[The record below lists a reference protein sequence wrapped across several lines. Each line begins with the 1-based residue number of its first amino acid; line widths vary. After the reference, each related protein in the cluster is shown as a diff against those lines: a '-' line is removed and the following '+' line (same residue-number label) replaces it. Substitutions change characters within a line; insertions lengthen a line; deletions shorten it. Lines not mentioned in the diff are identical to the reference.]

1 MECFIIIKN
10 VMLRI
15 TTILN
20 PNGNQNKFQAF
31 NKFQCSKHFFIYKS
45 SKFNERNDNACKT
58 CLLLII
64 LHKRRLFSKE
74 TLEGLLI
81 VHFPFNLRNNNN
93 IQNLTLII
101 YGSFQ
106 QFLFRVQSHVNS
118 ILSMRNDDCFFLL
131 KCIITH
137 KNI

>member
-1 MECFIIIKN
+1 MFK
-10 VMLRI
+10 
-15 TTILN
+15 TTTNSN
-20 PNGNQNKFQAF
+20 PNCYENKFQAF
-31 NKFQCSKHFFIYKS
+31 NKFQCSKLFFKYKS

-93 IQNLTLII
+93 IQKFNIDYLW
-101 YGSFQ
+101 
-106 QFLFRVQSHVNS
+106 QFSTVFFRAQSHVNS
-118 ILSMRNDDCFFLL
+118 ILSMRNDDCFF
-131 KCIITH
+131 IEMNYNSQ
-137 KNI
+137 NI

>member
-10 VMLRI
+10 LMLRI
-15 TTILN
+15 TTNSN
-20 PNGNQNKFQAF
+20 PNCNENKFQAF
-31 NKFQCSKHFFIYKS
+31 SKFQCSKHFFIYKS
-45 SKFNERNDNACKT
+45 SKLNERNDNACKT

-93 IQNLTLII
+93 IQKNLTLII

-106 QFLFRVQSHVNS
+106 QFLFRAQSHVNS
-118 ILSMRNDDCFFLL
+118 FLSMRNYDFF
-131 KCIITH
+131 H
-137 KNI
+137 

>member
-1 MECFIIIKN
+1 MFK
-10 VMLRI
+10 
-15 TTILN
+15 TTTNSNLN
-20 PNGNQNKFQAF
+20 CYENKFQAF
-31 NKFQCSKHFFIYKS
+31 NKFQCSKLFFKYKS

-93 IQNLTLII
+93 IQKFNIDYLWQFSTVFF
-101 YGSFQ
+101 SSTVTCQ
-106 QFLFRVQSHVNS
+106 QYFVYE
-118 ILSMRNDDCFFLL
+118 
-131 KCIITH
+131 K
-137 KNI
+137 

>member
-1 MECFIIIKN
+1 MFK
-10 VMLRI
+10 
-15 TTILN
+15 TTTNSN
-20 PNGNQNKFQAF
+20 PNCYENKFQAF
-31 NKFQCSKHFFIYKS
+31 NKFQCSKFFFKYKS

-64 LHKRRLFSKE
+64 LQKRRLFSKE

-93 IQNLTLII
+93 IQKNLTLII

-106 QFLFRVQSHVNS
+106 
-118 ILSMRNDDCFFLL
+118 
-131 KCIITH
+131 
-137 KNI
+137 

>member
-1 MECFIIIKN
+1 MECFVIIRN
-10 VMLRI
+10 VRFKI
-15 TTILN
+15 TTN
-20 PNGNQNKFQAF
+20 SNTNCDENKFQAF
-31 NKFQCSKHFFIYKS
+31 YKCRCSKLFFKYKS

-93 IQNLTLII
+93 IQKNLTLII

-106 QFLFRVQSHVNS
+106 QFFFRAQSHVNS
-118 ILSMRNDDCFFLL
+118 ILSMRNDDCFF
-131 KCIITH
+131 IEMNFNSQ
-137 KNI
+137 NI

>member
-1 MECFIIIKN
+1 MECFVIIRN
-10 VMLRI
+10 VRFKI
-15 TTILN
+15 TTN
-20 PNGNQNKFQAF
+20 SNTNCDENKFQAF
-31 NKFQCSKHFFIYKS
+31 YKCRCSKLFFKYKS

-93 IQNLTLII
+93 IQKFNIDYLWQFSTV
-101 YGSFQ
+101 SFSSTVTCQ
-106 QFLFRVQSHVNS
+106 QYFVYE
-118 ILSMRNDDCFFLL
+118 
-131 KCIITH
+131 K
-137 KNI
+137 

>member
-31 NKFQCSKHFFIYKS
+31 NKFQCSKHFFVYKS

-81 VHFPFNLRNNNN
+81 VHFPFNLRNDNN
-93 IQNLTLII
+93 IQKFNIDYLWQFSTV
-101 YGSFQ
+101 SFSSTVTCQ
-106 QFLFRVQSHVNS
+106 QYFVYE
-118 ILSMRNDDCFFLL
+118 
-131 KCIITH
+131 K
-137 KNI
+137 